1 MHKGFKYLDVT
12 TGQIYISRDVI
23 FDELI
28 FPFASMHPTA
38 GTRYHSDVL
47 LNLPGN
53 DEDTNENCALTM
65 TLVPVLDLAVQV
77 PEASSPVPVSVSASP
92 DVTHAHVVRLPMTL
106 QAPPHPSTWPMV
118 RSSRCNDISSCVA
131 RVHMLHV

>member
-12 TGQIYISRDVI
+12 TSQIYISRDVI
-23 FDELI
+23 FDELV

-53 DEDTNENCALTM
+53 DEDTNENCAPTM

-77 PEASSPVPVSVSASP
+77 PEASSPVPVPVYVPASL

-106 QAPPHPSTWPMV
+106 QTPPHPST
-118 RSSRCNDISSCVA
+118 
-131 RVHMLHV
+131 